1 MFLIVPATHVIVFVF
16 QVMSAQ
22 ADSNSTPAPA
32 AFQSAQASIRSQE
45 PPTFKHQPSAPQ
57 LEQAAFPEEQMQVLF
72 DEPHDQV
79 RRSFQ

>member
-1 MFLIVPATHVIVFVF
+1 MFVF
-16 QVMSAQ
+16 QVISDQ
-22 ADSNSTPAPA
+22 ADYTSTPAPA

-45 PPTFKHQPSAPQ
+45 PLTFKHQPSPPQ
-57 LEQAAFPEEQMQVLF
+57 QEQAAFPEEQMQVLF